1 MADFMW
7 YTYSFEGR
15 IVVVWCGVLIKS
27 VGWVVSLD
35 YRKLCVLMPVEVGF
49 FYGSVHALSCLMM
62 SHMHFTR
69 ALYMRIA
76 E

>member
-35 YRKLCVLMPVEVGF
+35 YRKLCV
-49 FYGSVHALSCLMM
+49 
-62 SHMHFTR
+62 
-69 ALYMRIA
+69 
-76 E
+76 